1 MTQHDVTNEAH
12 REACAEC
19 TTIWAELDA
28 ISAEARALPT
38 LTPSRDLW
46 AGIEARIEAR
56 IEGRI
61 ETRIE
66 ATAASTEVPRNAA
79 ARDASPA
86 RTKAARRWFAAP
98 ALRYAAAAA
107 ALIVTTATV
116 TWKLAIDR
124 SETPMVAT
132 GSPSS
137 ADPAD
142 APNSIDDSTGDQLV
156 RVRAA
161 GYEEG
166 FANMGLEIQTLQTLL
181 DQRRS
186 TLDSATIEIVERNLK
201 LIDTAI
207 AESRAAFLRDPASQF
222 LASQLARSYNTKL
235 TLLRATA
242 TMPMG
247 T

>member
-1 MTQHDVTNEAH
+1 MTEHDLTNEAH
-12 REACAEC
+12 REGCAEC
-19 TTIWAELDA
+19 THTWAELDA

-46 AGIEARIEAR
+46 AGIEARIAARSEARSEAR
-56 IEGRI
+56 IEARS
-61 ETRIE
+61 E
-66 ATAASTEVPRNAA
+66 ARSEP
-79 ARDASPA
+79 
-86 RTKAARRWFAAP
+86 RWFAAP

-107 ALIVTTATV
+107 ALVVTTATV
-116 TWKLAIDR
+116 TWKLANDR
-124 SETPMVAT
+124 NAPPMVAT
-132 GSPSS
+132 VPPS
-137 ADPAD
+137 AANPGD
-142 APNSIDDSTGDQLV
+142 ASNAIDDSTGDRLV
-156 RVRAA
+156 RIRAA
-161 GYEEG
+161 GYEDG
-166 FANMGLEIQTLQTLL
+166 FANIGLEIQTLQTLL

-186 TLDSATIEIVERNLK
+186 KLDSATIEVVERNLK

>member
-1 MTQHDVTNEAH
+1 MTEHDLTDEAH
-12 REACAEC
+12 REVCAEC
-19 TTIWAELDA
+19 TATWAELEA

-46 AGIEARIEAR
+46 AGIEARIGGAADMR
-56 IEGRI
+56 SRS
-61 ETRIE
+61 ETE
-66 ATAASTEVPRNAA
+66 TMLAA
-79 ARDASPA
+79 APA
-86 RTKAARRWFAAP
+86 LAKARKRWFDAP
-98 ALRYAAAAA
+98 ALRYAAAATFLVA
-107 ALIVTTATV
+107 TTATI
-116 TWKLAIDR
+116 TWNIASGRTAAPAIATVG
-124 SETPMVAT
+124 SGTPAT
-132 GSPSS
+132 
-137 ADPAD
+137 ATD
-142 APNSIDDSTGDQLV
+142 APNAIDDSTGDRLV
-156 RVRAA
+156 AIRAA

-166 FANMGLEIQTLQTLL
+166 FTSVGLEIQTLQALL

-186 TLDSATIEIVERNLK
+186 TLDSATIAIVERNLR

-222 LASQLARSYNTKL
+222 LAAQLARSYNTKL